1 MQNIKN
7 VWLVFVYEE
16 PLGLLELL
24 ISLAKFSHEQFLRQ
38 KRDLGSTTNIILDKH
53 VFFFI
58 IFIFSVKIPLRW
70 LRQRLAKP
78 KKKPNP
84 LIRRK
89 GIRVTLRENALP
101 NMITRR
107 QPRFQVQGD
116 VIFLSLPSQYH
127 HLLLYHHSSLYSI
140 PSKKFQ
146 IKFHKKTT
154 MWWYVINLS

>member
-1 MQNIKN
+1 MIGVCLWGAIGIARATDFISKIFPWTIFEAKTWLRKHYKYNI
-7 VWLVFVYEE
+7 
-16 PLGLLELL
+16 
-24 ISLAKFSHEQFLRQ
+24 RQ
-38 KRDLGSTTNIILDKH
+38 TCI
-53 VFFFI
+53 FFI

-78 KKKPNP
+78 KKKTNP